1 MIFEYCQ
8 KAIEKAE
15 YKKLDDG
22 TWYAEVPGFKGVWAN
37 AETVEDCRKEL
48 ISVLEEWIVL
58 KLSDGDVV
66 PEVDGLSVQIT
77 RVDRPKRPHTE
88 IQAVGLHRP
97 LFRW

>member
-8 KAIEKAE
+8 KAIEKSE

-22 TWYAEVPGFKGVWAN
+22 TWYAEVPGFRGVWAN
-37 AETVEDCRKEL
+37 AKTVEDCRKEL

-58 KLSDGDVV
+58 KLRDGDAV

-77 RVDRPKRPHTE
+77 RV
-88 IQAVGLHRP
+88 AVA
-97 LFRW
+97 

>member
-1 MIFEYCQ
+1 MEVSLGRERMIFEYCQ
-8 KAIEKAE
+8 KAIEKAD

-58 KLSDGDVV
+58 KLRDRDIL
-66 PEVDGLSVQIT
+66 PQVDGLSA
-77 RVDRPKRPHTE
+77 PGG
-88 IQAVGLHRP
+88 A
-97 LFRW
+97 

>member
-22 TWYAEVPGFKGVWAN
+22 TWYAEMPGFKGVWAN
-37 AETVEDCRKEL
+37 SETVEECRREL

-58 KLSDGDVV
+58 KLRDGDVV
-66 PEVDGLSVQIT
+66 PEVDGLSVQIC
-77 RVDRPKRPHTE
+77 RV
-88 IQAVGLHRP
+88 AA
-97 LFRW
+97 

>member
-22 TWYAEVPGFKGVWAN
+22 TWYAEVPGFRGVWAN

-58 KLSDGDVV
+58 KLRDGDAV
-66 PEVDGLSVQIT
+66 PEKDRRHRRTASCHRTRNRQEADLS
-77 RVDRPKRPHTE
+77 E
-88 IQAVGLHRP
+88 
-97 LFRW
+97 

>member
-8 KAIEKAE
+8 KAIGKAD

-37 AETVEDCRKEL
+37 AETVEDCRREL

-58 KLSDGDVV
+58 KLRDGDAV
-66 PEVDGLSVQIT
+66 PEVDGLSIQIT
-77 RVDRPKRPHTE
+77 GV
-88 IQAVGLHRP
+88 AA
-97 LFRW
+97 